1 MNNYPTQIVY
11 RMLKITPNK
20 QYSFFLTII
29 FLISISLF
37 AQAQKESYKILG
49 ISVVG
54 NKSADATT
62 VIANTGLRINDE
74 LVIPSDQLNNA
85 IKRLWNLGIFE
96 NVQIL
101 IDKKIDTG
109 VFLLIKVS
117 EYPRLEKFVF
127 DGYDELSEDKLN
139 KLVTIV
145 RGQTLKPQEISR
157 IITKIKKAYEEEGY
171 LNAQI
176 TPERYQFFQ
185 ADTSDDVVTVTWR
198 NEKDLS
204 KEYKTDFKLNANAA
218 MNNVS
223 KMKDR
228 VLVIMKIDEGKE
240 VIIRNI
246 IFNGN
251 SAFEDSKLISQF
263 DETSV
268 KKWWKFWSWP
278 KFKRDKF
285 EKDKELL
292 TKFYR
297 KNGYRDF
304 TVLKDSISISENKE
318 DLTLFIDV
326 FEGKQYKV
334 RNIIWEGN
342 LVYPV
347 EELNARLDLKKGE
360 VFNYEKFE
368 QNLRFNE
375 KQSDVSS
382 LYQDNGYLTAQIE
395 PKEIKV
401 AEDSI
406 DIEIKIN
413 EGNRFK
419 VGRVEIQ
426 GNEKTK
432 DKVIRRELYTIPGS
446 YFSRSYI
453 MRSIQQLSNLQY
465 FNVEQLY
472 KSGVDYKPANDS
484 TVNLIYKVEEKSS
497 DYLNASVGYSGA
509 FGFSGSVGFTLT
521 NFSITEPFKM
531 GGGQILNF
539 NWQFGVGNYYRTFSL
554 GFTEPWFLDTPT
566 SVGFDLFDT
575 RQRYVYDLRQSGITL
590 RVGRR
595 LTWPDDFFYIQGTLR
610 FQYNDV
616 IDGQN
621 YYKEGLT
628 RQYTT
633 GFGITRT
640 DIDNPIFPARGSKFA
655 LNMELSGGP
664 LLPGNVDY
672 YKIDFKSEWY
682 KALFNSNRF
691 VLYTSGEL
699 GYIGELI
706 PNTPIQPFEYYYMG
720 GSGLI
725 IATTPLRGYD
735 DRSLGLRDKRTNNI
749 IGSKVQAKFTT
760 EFRVALSM
768 DPIPIYLLAF
778 AEAGNVYPN
787 IKQTNLY
794 DLKRSVGVGARIL
807 LNPIG
812 LIGFD
817 YGYGFDRRSVDGQN
831 PQWMFHFQFG
841 KGF

>member
-1 MNNYPTQIVY
+1 
-11 RMLKITPNK
+11 MLKITPNK

-96 NVQIL
+96 DVQIL

-127 DGYDELSEDKLN
+127 EGYDELSEDKLN

-171 LNAQI
+171 LNAQV

-664 LLPGNVDY
+664 FLPGNVDY

>member
-1 MNNYPTQIVY
+1 
-11 RMLKITPNK
+11 MLKITPNK

-96 NVQIL
+96 DVQIL

-109 VFLLIKVS
+109 VFLLIKVA

-127 DGYDELSEDKLN
+127 EGYDELSEDKLN

-251 SAFEDSKLISQF
+251 SAFDDGKLISQF

-735 DRSLGLRDKRTNNI
+735 DRSLGLRDTRSNNI

>member
-1 MNNYPTQIVY
+1 
-11 RMLKITPNK
+11 MLKITPNK

-96 NVQIL
+96 DVQIL

-127 DGYDELSEDKLN
+127 EGYDELSEDKLN

-171 LNAQI
+171 LNAQV

-326 FEGKQYKV
+326 FEGKQYKI

-735 DRSLGLRDKRTNNI
+735 DRSLGLRDTRSNNI

>member
-1 MNNYPTQIVY
+1 
-11 RMLKITPNK
+11 MLKITPNK

-96 NVQIL
+96 DVQIL